1 MGNIPKHIGI
11 IMDGNGRWAKKRGE
25 IRVNGHRDG
34 MKTLKKIVK
43 SCKELGVDYLT
54 IYAFSTEN
62 WKRPKSE
69 VVFLM
74 KLLDLYIKNEVK
86 YLKENQVALKFLSR
100 KEDLDKKLLTKI
112 AKIEEE
118 TKENSKMLLSVAF
131 NYGGRQE
138 IIEGIQTI
146 LTLFEEGKIK
156 KEDINE
162 EVFSN
167 YLYTKNIPDPDLII
181 RTSGEFRT
189 SNFLLWQSAYSE
201 YYITDVL
208 WPDFT
213 KNDLIKAI
221 ESYNNRN
228 RRYGGI

>member
-1 MGNIPKHIGI
+1 MDKVPRHIGI

-25 IRVNGHRDG
+25 IRVNGHREG
-34 MKTLKKIVK
+34 MKTLKKIVE
-43 SCKELGVDYLT
+43 SCRELGVDYLT
-54 IYAFSTEN
+54 VYAFSTEN

-69 VVFLM
+69 ISFLM

-86 YLKENQVALKFLSR
+86 HLKENQVALKFLSR
-100 KEDLDKKLLTKI
+100 KADLDEKLL
-112 AKIEEE
+112 AKMAKVEEE

-138 IIEGIQTI
+138 ISEGIQTV
-146 LTLFEEGKIK
+146 LTLFSEGKIK
-156 KEDINE
+156 REDINE
-162 EVFSN
+162 ENFSS
-167 YLYTKNIPDPDLII
+167 YLYTKDIPDPDLII

-201 YYITDVL
+201 YYTTDVL

-213 KNDLIKAI
+213 KEDLIKAI